1 VPVISELIGKA
12 AVPGCLPFELW
23 HLLAGALEVTPHFTT
38 IKLIAITPPLHLV
51 STLGLKS
58 PINHAIASEGL
69 SVDSQIKPSQA
80 IRTYIKRSI
89 HHETCLP
96 QQTTSGPRVDH
107 QFLASDSYAVCVLQG
122 LKPAIIS
129 EAQAGH
135 FFSVHPH
142 CLSRAFHPPLV

>member
-38 IKLIAITPPLHLV
+38 IKLIAITPLLHLV
-51 STLGLKS
+51 STVGLKS

-89 HHETCLP
+89 
-96 QQTTSGPRVDH
+96 
-107 QFLASDSYAVCVLQG
+107 
-122 LKPAIIS
+122 
-129 EAQAGH
+129 
-135 FFSVHPH
+135 
-142 CLSRAFHPPLV
+142 